1 MIQTDVTIEID
12 SRRCGRTYE
21 LLRFTEYDVDIDL
34 ETDADAFDI
43 VAKNKNGI
51 YTGLFCRFDNCRL
64 KVNSKTIMEGN
75 IDKIS
80 YYIKK
85 NDDYIKITGRDMCW
99 KLVDNDADPDTL
111 ENVIPKSYIT
121 NKCNKYG
128 IKSSISDAEVYD
140 KLTIGCGESE
150 ISVINNILLDSKTRV
165 WFSVDTLYT
174 GEWNTNSNPVHV
186 FTHGNTGV
194 NGIPIID
201 IELIEDG
208 TDMISELALY
218 GSDSDGNQSI
228 ANSASNSYMTS
239 KGIQKRKTRRK
250 YSDSAVSKYISVADR
265 DIRDNFRDNV
275 VMNITAGIRD
285 AYLPNTTVQV
295 IIEKLA
301 INALFFVR
309 GVNYNKTLDNGSV
322 AILTLIQSDQMF
334 ESMWQNSSNMTVTGF
349 TELSS
354 KLANMYTPNVQ
365 VQSQDTQS
373 SEYFAKCNYT
383 GHSIVDGLK
392 SVGSDSS
399 YNYRKSIATVNNI
412 QNYSGKASQ
421 NITMLNMLKQGILIR
436 P

>member
-1 MIQTDVTIEID
+1 
-12 SRRCGRTYE
+12 
-21 LLRFTEYDVDIDL
+21 
-34 ETDADAFDI
+34 
-43 VAKNKNGI
+43 
-51 YTGLFCRFDNCRL
+51 
-64 KVNSKTIMEGN
+64 
-75 IDKIS
+75 
-80 YYIKK
+80 
-85 NDDYIKITGRDMCW
+85 
-99 KLVDNDADPDTL
+99 
-111 ENVIPKSYIT
+111 
-121 NKCNKYG
+121 
-128 IKSSISDAEVYD
+128 
-140 KLTIGCGESE
+140 
-150 ISVINNILLDSKTRV
+150 
-165 WFSVDTLYT
+165 
-174 GEWNTNSNPVHV
+174 
-186 FTHGNTGV
+186 
-194 NGIPIID
+194 
-201 IELIEDG
+201 
-208 TDMISELALY
+208 
-218 GSDSDGNQSI
+218 
-228 ANSASNSYMTS
+228 MTS